1 VADLNSSPPPP
12 LLLLLLLLVLVLQV
26 RDREEAAR
34 ISNAYAPE
42 HLIINVEDPEGWL
55 PLLDNAGSIFMGRW
69 AMRTFLYSAFKHL

>member
-1 VADLNSSPPPP
+1 
-12 LLLLLLLLVLVLQV
+12 V

-42 HLIINVEDPEGWL
+42 HLIINVEDPESWL

-69 AMRTFLYSAFKHL
+69 VCHPRQDE